1 MRIWIDIE
9 NPPQVQYLSPFR
21 GAFERAGAETVVTAR
36 DYGIALDLLAREG
49 AGFHPVGVSYGKGKA
64 RKVAGLLGRARALN
78 GFFRG
83 NPRPDALMHA
93 GRASVLVAARLRIPN
108 FSVSDYEYADFTLER
123 FTGSYVIHPDVIDP
137 GEYTRQGVKAE
148 RLIPYRG
155 LKEDISF
162 AGLDVG
168 AVGPWPLPGIEA
180 DELVRVLFRPAA
192 EESHYYR
199 EASGELTLDLL
210 GHLAPQESAVVVFS
224 PRDPRQIAYLD
235 RFRWANPPVVLRE
248 AVPFV
253 PLLKAADVVVSSG
266 GTMIREAAY
275 IGIPAYS
282 IYRGE
287 MGGVDRHLEE
297 VGRLTLLSSPG
308 DFGALALEKRGE
320 IDLLAGSPTIL
331 EDLAEAVLERVSST
345 TRPRG
350 PATPS

>member
-9 NPPQVQYLSPFR
+9 NPPQVQYLLPFR
-21 GAFERAGAETVVTAR
+21 GAFERAGAQTVVTAR
-36 DYGIALDLLAREG
+36 DYGIALDLLEREG
-49 AGFHPVGVSYGKGKA
+49 GEFHPVGASYGKGKA
-64 RKVAGLLGRARALN
+64 RKIAGLVGRARALN

-108 FSVSDYEYADFTLER
+108 FSVSDYEHADFTLER
-123 FTGSYVIHPDVIDP
+123 FTGAYVIHPDVIDP

-168 AVGPWPLPGIEA
+168 AVGSWPLPGIE
-180 DELVRVLFRPAA
+180 DDGLVRVLFRPAA
-192 EESHYYR
+192 EESHYYK

-210 GHLAPQESAVVVFS
+210 GHLASQEGAVVVFS
-224 PRDPRQIAYLD
+224 PRDPRQVAYLD

-287 MGGVDRHLEE
+287 MGGVDRHLEK
-297 VGRLTLLSSPG
+297 VGRLRLLSSPA
-308 DFGALALEKRGE
+308 DFEALTLEKRGE
-320 IDLLAGSPTIL
+320 IDVLAGSPTIL
-331 EDLAEAVLERVSST
+331 EDLSAAVLERLS
-345 TRPRG
+345 PRQPG
-350 PATPS
+350 RATPS